1 LALVGKEGFSMP
13 DKVRLIQYGVGPI
26 GASIVKLVLQK
37 EGFEYAGAIGRTHN
51 IGKDLGEVAG
61 VGRKL
66 GIPISDDAKKVLT
79 DSKADLVI
87 HTTASFLKDIHQQII
102 DVINA
107 GLDVISTSEELT
119 FPSLKSK
126 EMAKEIDDLAKKK
139 GVTVLSTGVNP
150 GFLMDTLPLT
160 VTAVCQDV
168 KSIKVTRIMDASI
181 RRLPFQKKIGAGMAV
196 EEFKKAVAGGR
207 MGHIG
212 LPESIAM
219 IAAGVG
225 WVTDDIRQ
233 TIEPVVAD
241 KPLKTQYLT
250 VNKGQVSG
258 LHQVGKGIT
267 KGKEVITLNFW
278 AYVGAPDSRDSIFVE
293 GTPNVDLTIKG
304 GVHGDLATAAMVVN
318 SIQNVIKGQPGL
330 MTMKDLAIP
339 RALLGNIAKL
349 TQTEKP

>member
-1 LALVGKEGFSMP
+1 MQ
-13 DKVRLIQYGVGPI
+13 DKVKLIQYGVGPI

-37 EGFEYAGAIGRTHN
+37 EGFEYVGAIDVDPN
-51 IGKDLGEVAG
+51 KIGKDLGDVAG
-61 VGRKL
+61 VGKKL
-66 GIPISDDAKKVLT
+66 GVPISGDAKKVLR

-87 HTTASFLKDIHQQII
+87 HTTASFLKDIRQQIT
-102 DVINA
+102 DVVDA
-107 GLDVISTSEELT
+107 GLDMVSTSEELT
-119 FPSLKSK
+119 FPFLKDP
-126 EMAKEIDDLAKKK
+126 EMAMEIDALAKKK
-139 GVTVLSTGVNP
+139 GVTVLATGVNP

-160 VTAVCQDV
+160 VTGVCQDV
-168 KSIKVTRIMDASI
+168 KSIKVTRMMDASI
-181 RRLPFQKKIGAGMAV
+181 RRLPFQKKIGAGMTV
-196 EEFKKAVAGGR
+196 DEFKKAVAGGR

-225 WVTDDIRQ
+225 WKLDDIQQ

-250 VNKGQVSG
+250 VEKGQVAG
-258 LHQVGKGIT
+258 LHQVGKGIV
-267 KGKEVITLNFW
+267 KGKPAITLDFW
-278 AYVGAPDSRDSIFVE
+278 AYVGAPENKDSTFIE

-318 SIQNVIKGQPGL
+318 SIRNVIKGQPGL
-330 MTMKDLAIP
+330 MTMTDLAIP

-349 TQTEKP
+349 AGN